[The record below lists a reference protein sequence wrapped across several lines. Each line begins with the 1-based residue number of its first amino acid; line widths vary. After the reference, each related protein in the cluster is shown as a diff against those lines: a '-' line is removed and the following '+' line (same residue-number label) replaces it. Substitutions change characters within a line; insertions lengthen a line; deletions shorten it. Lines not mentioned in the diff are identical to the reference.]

1 MYRLSR
7 NKCPYIV
14 LEYLHHGESSTEIA
28 SANAQTGS
36 SAAYHWPENYMSFVN
51 DQSFTAENMT
61 VDELVQQLHRPIL
74 LSVAE
79 TQTAGLSYNIFFCSS
94 SRHTNN

>member
-1 MYRLSR
+1 M
-7 NKCPYIV
+7 P
-14 LEYLHHGESSTEIA
+14 
-28 SANAQTGS
+28 
-36 SAAYHWPENYMSFVN
+36 FVN

-79 TQTAGLSYNIFFCSS
+79 IQTAGLSYNIFFVAVVDIPTTEAHVADLIKQTNLNSVHRLIITATLVASS
-94 SRHTNN
+94 T